1 MRLDYYTLLCPVPI
15 SLSIGTIKQP
25 TLRDIGELT
34 FPKYCM
40 YQVYLKLTP
49 KEYYEVVNKENGR
62 KYWEVLSDEQ
72 KKEITIYDVILLE
85 DIVKKMYLEIFNFF
99 FMERIIFR
107 DDIFLIID
115 TNDYDTPSEDLEIN
129 KENFRGMI
137 TPTNIIDILDIL
149 QQVCCIKSNNPLD
162 EPKPKFKNKKAR
174 ILYERMLKAQADD
187 NKKKEVKDLFNLT
200 LPNITSATAAK
211 CHGLNIINIW
221 DATLFQLYDQF
232 GKVQNDDA
240 HYLNTVRVAVWGD
253 EKKQFDPS
261 LWYKNTYD
269 KHTKQGLDI

>member
-1 MRLDYYTLLCPVPI
+1 MRLDYFTLLCPEPI
-15 SLSIGTIKQP
+15 SLSIGTIKHP
-25 TLRDIGELT
+25 TLRDIGKLT

-40 YQVYLKLTP
+40 YQVYLKLKP
-49 KEYYEVVNKENGR
+49 KEYYEVINKKNGE
-62 KYWEVLSDEQ
+62 KYWKVLSDEQ
-72 KKEITIYDVILLE
+72 KKEITMYDVLLVE
-85 DIVKKMYLEIFNFF
+85 DIVRNMYLEIFNFF
-99 FMERIIFR
+99 FIERIIFR
-107 DDIFLIID
+107 DGIFIILDID
-115 TNDYDTPSEDLEIN
+115 DYDTPSDDIEIS

-137 TPTNIIDILDIL
+137 NPDNLVNILDIL
-149 QQVCCIKSNNPLD
+149 QQVCCIKSNDPLD
-162 EPKPKFKNKKAR
+162 EPKPKFKNKKAK
-174 ILYERMLKAQADD
+174 ILYERMLKAKAEE

-211 CHGLNIINIW
+211 CPGLNIINIW